1 MLVSTRMERIKEL
14 LYETKRIEI
23 GSLVSIL
30 HVSEATVRRDLERL
44 EKEGFLYR
52 THGGAVLA
60 EQKETEGP
68 AKAKPAFVRAEEK
81 NLVGYIASQLVKDR
95 DIIFLGT
102 GSTCTQM
109 AGHLKEKSG
118 LTVVT
123 NNVSAALEL
132 SDARDISVILTGG
145 ILQSSMEMVSVSGE
159 FTLKMLEGI
168 RVSISF
174 LGVSGVDMNFGYSV
188 SSMEEAKLWQAVREL
203 SEMTVVVCDSSK
215 FTKKSLVKVGDLDCV
230 SRVVTD
236 QKVPDNFKEYYYQAG
251 IPLYTSYELDAG

>member
-60 EQKETEGP
+60 EQKEPEEKSRP
-68 AKAKPAFVRAEEK
+68 LPSRAEEK

-109 AGHLKEKSG
+109 ARHLKNKSG

-132 SDARDISVILTGG
+132 ADAREISVILTGG
-145 ILQSSMEMVSVSGE
+145 ILQSSMDLVSVSGE
-159 FTLKMLEGI
+159 FALKMLESI
-168 RVSISF
+168 RVSASF
-174 LGVSGVDMNFGYSV
+174 LGVSGADMNFGYSV
-188 SSMEEAKLWQAVREL
+188 SSMEEARLWQAVSGL
-203 SEMTVVVCDSSK
+203 SDTTVVVCDSAK
-215 FTKKSLVKVGDLDCV
+215 FHKKSLVKVGDLASV

-236 QKVPDNFKEYYYQAG
+236 QNVPDEFKEYFYQAG
-251 IPLYTSYELDAG
+251 IPLYTSYELNGG